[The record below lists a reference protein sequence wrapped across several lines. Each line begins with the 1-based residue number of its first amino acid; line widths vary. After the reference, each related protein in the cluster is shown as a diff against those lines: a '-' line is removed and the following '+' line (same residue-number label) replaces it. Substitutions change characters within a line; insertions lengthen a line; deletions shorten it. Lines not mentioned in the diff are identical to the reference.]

1 LIKSIVIVGGGPV
14 GLISAALMGLNGLH
28 VTLLESKPKDFD
40 HKDSK
45 ALALS
50 NSSVFILSRLKIW
63 RLLEHHAT
71 AIHEIHT
78 SQKNSFGRTLLSSK
92 DCEEDALGYIVSYA
106 DLINALKEKINTL
119 STVKILFNSEA
130 KSLKEMNFEK
140 SIEFTEKNATKSML
154 YSLLILADGG
164 HSKIKGLKIVR
175 EEIKLDHAALVS
187 HLETNKKHK
196 GRAYERFTAEGPIAL
211 LPNKHDTYT
220 VVWTGPEKNIS
231 ELLKLDDEGL
241 LKSIQANFG
250 SRAGTFTKISNRKTF
265 PLKSSRLVNINNSD
279 VISIGNASQVIHPVA
294 GQGLNVGIREAFTLS
309 SFINDLPETP
319 TKLNIAR
326 EFNAMRFNKSADI
339 INITNHLATFFSN
352 DLVGISE
359 LRGLTLTL
367 LDCLSPLKR
376 RFVKKMSYGE

>member
-1 LIKSIVIVGGGPV
+1 MSWRLILYINIVVLQINR
-14 GLISAALMGLNGLH
+14 LISTQI
-28 VTLLESKPKDFD
+28 TLLKRPR
-40 HKDSK
+40 
-45 ALALS
+45 
-50 NSSVFILSRLKIW
+50 IL
-63 RLLEHHAT
+63 
-71 AIHEIHT
+71 
-78 SQKNSFGRTLLSSK
+78 N
-92 DCEEDALGYIVSYA
+92 
-106 DLINALKEKINTL
+106 
-119 STVKILFNSEA
+119 LF
-130 KSLKEMNFEK
+130 K
-140 SIEFTEKNATKSML
+140 
-154 YSLLILADGG
+154 
-164 HSKIKGLKIVR
+164 
-175 EEIKLDHAALVS
+175 
-187 HLETNKKHK
+187 
-196 GRAYERFTAEGPIAL
+196 
-211 LPNKHDTYT
+211 DTYT